1 MSMKLVV
8 VSGLSGSG
16 KSVAINTLE
25 DNDFYCI
32 DNMPLAMLPTCIEQ
46 FMATSAII
54 YDKIAIGVDARNLSQ
69 DMQAFPGIIKKFRQ
83 HDVDLKL
90 VYLEASEKALV
101 QRYNETARRHPFTQ
115 DGLSLIDA
123 IQAEKKILAEVAA
136 LADICIDTSQTNV
149 RQLRSVIT
157 DRICRDKP
165 AVLTLLLQSFGFKYS
180 VPDDS
185 NYVFDVR
192 FLPNPYWEP
201 QLRSLTGNDPEVV
214 DYLQS
219 HDEVRQII
227 ISIGDFI
234 EYWAPYFC
242 RDSRNYLSVSV
253 GCTGG
258 QHRSVH
264 ITEFLADRF
273 RKSADKHVLVRH
285 RDLKC

>member
-1 MSMKLVV
+1 MKLVV

-16 KSVAINTLE
+16 KTVAINTLE

-32 DNMPLAMLPTCIEQ
+32 DNMPLNMLPVCIEQ
-46 FMATSAII
+46 FIASSPVL
-54 YDKIAIGVDARNLSQ
+54 YEKIAIGVDARNVSQ
-69 DMQAFPGIIKKFRQ
+69 DIHAFPNIIKEFRQ
-83 HDVDLKL
+83 QDIDLEL
-90 VYLEASEKALV
+90 VYLEASDEALI
-101 QRYNETARRHPFTQ
+101 QRYSETGRKHPFTQ
-115 DGLSLIDA
+115 KGLSLIDA
-123 IQAEKKILAEVAA
+123 IQAEKQILSEVVL
-136 LADICIDTSQTNV
+136 LADICIDTTLTNV

-157 DRICRDKP
+157 DRVCKNRS
-165 AVLTLLLQSFGFKYS
+165 ATLTLLLQSFGFKYS
-180 VPDDS
+180 VPNDS

-192 FLPNPYWEP
+192 FLPNPYWE
-201 QLRSLTGNDPEVV
+201 QHLRSLSGNHPEVI

-219 HDEVRQII
+219 HEEVRQMI

-234 EYWAPYFC
+234 EYWAPYFS
-242 RDSRNYLSVSV
+242 RESRNYLSVSI

-285 RDLKC
+285 RDLKY

>member
-1 MSMKLVV
+1 MKLVV

-32 DNMPLAMLPTCIEQ
+32 DNMPLSMLPACIEQ
-46 FMATSAII
+46 FLATSPIL
-54 YDKIAIGVDARNLSQ
+54 YEKIAIGVDARNVSQ
-69 DMQAFPGIIKKFRQ
+69 DIHAFPDIIKRFKQ
-83 HDVDLKL
+83 QDMDLEL
-90 VYLEASEKALV
+90 VYLKASEKALI
-101 QRYNETARRHPFTQ
+101 QRYSETGRKHPFTKN
-115 DGLSLIDA
+115 GLSLIDA
-123 IQAEKKILAEVAA
+123 IQTEKQILAEVVL
-136 LADICIDTSQTNV
+136 LADICIDTTLTNV

-157 DRICRDKP
+157 DRICRNKS
-165 AVLTLLLQSFGFKYS
+165 ATLTLLLQSFGFKFC
-180 VPDDS
+180 VPNDS

-201 QLRSLTGNDPEVV
+201 HLRCLTGNHPEVV

-219 HDEVRQII
+219 HDEVKQMI

-234 EYWAPYFC
+234 EYWTPCFS
-242 RDSRNYLSVSV
+242 RESRNYLSVSI

-285 RDLKC
+285 RDLKY